1 MSFIRKIEIEI
12 VSTKHREPPNFS
24 MSFRCPIIFI
34 RKNICKYMGEK
45 KEKRKNIRV
54 QMRSPGNVKIKIVQ
68 FWKLQKK
75 KKSTKPVTKIKAIKI
90 HRYLKIPKIEKSL
103 VVEKKKTY
111 RPTRSPNISWNLN
124 FLLGIRKHARNKE
137 G

>member
-75 KKSTKPVTKIKAIKI
+75 KKYKTCNKNKSYKNPSIFKNSKNRKIS
-90 HRYLKIPKIEKSL
+90 RGR
-103 VVEKKKTY
+103 KKKTY